1 MTEQQNPF
9 DIVEENSEKISP
21 KSKIVT
27 GLLAIFVGQFGVDQ
41 FYLGKVGPG
50 IASICITVGCIVVAG
65 IIGFILGLLAIVT
78 FGITLILAAPVGMVC
93 GLGAWVWP
101 IIRAIRAFTGKE
113 KDKDGY
119 RIAN

>member
-27 GLLAIFVGQFGVDQ
+27 GLLAIFLGQYGVDQ
-41 FYLGKVGPG
+41 FYLGKVKEG
-50 IASICITVGCIVVAG
+50 IISICITVGCIAVAG
-65 IIGFILGLLAIVT
+65 VLGFILGLLSIVT
-78 FGITLILAAPVGMVC
+78 FGITLILAFPVGMIC

-101 IIRAIRAFTGKE
+101 IIRAIRVFTGKE

-119 RIAN
+119 PILN